1 MQSKHY
7 LFSVKWAFC
16 LLMLLPL
23 TLFSQAKIIWTD
35 LAGNISKANA
45 DGTKIEKILGRQVP
59 LDLETNLSEQK
70 LYWSESG
77 GNAIW
82 RIGLSGSVPE
92 LVYKSTDKLQ
102 GITFDQNKL
111 YFIQGTSILRMNTD
125 GTQLETIVTAVSD
138 ARDVVVI
145 NGLVYWSTI
154 SNSKILKQ
162 NANGKGGVA
171 ILSDLASAN
180 NLIYHPREKKLY
192 WREYCGASVCSGV
205 RKANP
210 DGSNK
215 VNVIDAFVGGFSF
228 SSDSSKLYCTY
239 DIFDEIFSIN
249 TDGTGRV
256 KLAGITSSPTGIT
269 LLGNKL
275 CWLDLAYGDYL
286 YTADLNGSNR
296 KVLATTPVYQPT
308 RFAIDT
314 VDKWIYWV
322 NQHSSFSDDRSSST
336 SIRKAKLDGSQQ
348 QVIIPSSTVK
358 RPFGIGLDLKNK
370 KLYWTD
376 RENSGL
382 YRSNL
387 NGTSVEKI
395 VSGASNPTDL
405 ALDVER
411 GYLFWSDWG
420 TQKVMR
426 ANLSGGQQKTL
437 AQNLS
442 TPIGLALDKTGGYL
456 YFAERSTP
464 RIKRVPIDSGKV
476 DTVLVRPTVFD
487 RVEGLWID
495 NSKGHL
501 YWTDDGSGILYRAGL
516 NGSNVTKLA
525 DKSSGLSSPAG
536 IQVFNSS
543 FIVPTKNPNKV
554 GTLKIYP
561 NPFSASFQVQG
572 LKVGDELVL
581 FDQLGRQSL
590 QQKVTLDGTT
600 SITCARL
607 PAGMYYLTVRHK
619 DGQISVEKLY
629 KYTDE

>member
-1 MQSKHY
+1 MKHSSS
-7 LFSVKWAFC
+7 SVKGALY
-16 LLMLLPL
+16 LLILLPF
-23 TLFSQAKIIWTD
+23 TLLSQSKIIWSD
-35 LAGNISKANA
+35 RAGNISKANA
-45 DGTKIEKILGRQVP
+45 DGTKIEKILGRQIP
-59 LDLETNLSEQK
+59 LDLETNASEQK

-77 GNAIW
+77 ENAIW
-82 RIGLSGSVPE
+82 RIGLSGGVPE

-102 GITFDQNKL
+102 GLTFDKNKL

-125 GTQLETIVTAVSD
+125 GTQLESIVTAVSD

-171 ILSDLASAN
+171 ILNDLASAN

-210 DGSNK
+210 DGSGK

-228 SSDSSKLYCTY
+228 SSDSAKLYCTY

-256 KLAGITSSPTGIT
+256 KLASITSSPTGIT

-286 YTADLNGSNR
+286 YTADLNGSNP
-296 KVLATTPVYQPT
+296 KVLATTSVYQPT

-322 NQHSSFSDDRSSST
+322 NKHSGFSDDRSSST

-348 QVIIPSSTVK
+348 QVVIPSSTVK

-376 RENSGL
+376 ADNSGL

-387 NGTSVEKI
+387 NGTGVEKI
-395 VSGASNPTDL
+395 VTGASNPSDL
-405 ALDVER
+405 ILDIEK
-411 GYLFWSDWG
+411 GFLFWSDWG
-420 TQKVMR
+420 TRKVMR
-426 ANLSGGQQKTL
+426 ANLNGGQQKIL

-442 TPIGLALDKTGGYL
+442 TPIGLALDKIGGYL
-456 YFAERSTP
+456 YFGEVNTP
-464 RIKRVPIDSGKV
+464 RIKKVPIDSGKV

-516 NGSNVTKLA
+516 NGSNVTKLI
-525 DKSSGLSSPAG
+525 DKSAGLSAPTG

-543 FIVPTKNPNKV
+543 FIVPIKNPNQV
-554 GTLKIYP
+554 GALKIYP
-561 NPFSASFQVQG
+561 NPFNSSFQVQG
-572 LKVGDELVL
+572 LKAGDELVL